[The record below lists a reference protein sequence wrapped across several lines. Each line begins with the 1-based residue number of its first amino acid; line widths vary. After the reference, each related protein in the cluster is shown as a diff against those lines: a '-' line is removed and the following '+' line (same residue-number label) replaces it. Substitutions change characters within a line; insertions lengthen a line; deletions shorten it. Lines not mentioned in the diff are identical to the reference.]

1 MQRFMHHPINE
12 AWLATREEAVIDPD
26 QPFIDAHHHFFE
38 RAGQTYRAENLKS
51 DIGPDLNVIAT
62 VFVQARSFYRTDGP
76 EALRPIGETEFAAA
90 IAENADRIGGPK
102 LCAAIVGY
110 ADLTIGDAVRPVLDA
125 HIAAGRNRF
134 RGIRHILAWDRDDRL
149 LNPSYPTS
157 EDLMDRL
164 EFRAGFSHLS
174 ALGLSFDAW
183 VFFHQIPRLTALARQ
198 FPDVQIVLNHCG
210 GVLGIGGYTDCRDD
224 VFKHWRAAM
233 AELAMCSN
241 VTVKIGGLG
250 MALSGFGF
258 EKLPR
263 APSSETLAQ
272 AWQPWVHTCID
283 LFGVERCMLES
294 NFPVDKGSYSYVTF
308 WNAMTRLTADLPK
321 AERNALFY
329 GTAARI
335 YRINSTN

>member
-1 MQRFMHHPINE
+1 
-12 AWLATREEAVIDPD
+12 
-26 QPFIDAHHHFFE
+26 
-38 RAGQTYRAENLKS
+38 
-51 DIGPDLNVIAT
+51 
-62 VFVQARSFYRTDGP
+62 
-76 EALRPIGETEFAAA
+76 
-90 IAENADRIGGPK
+90 
-102 LCAAIVGY
+102 
-110 ADLTIGDAVRPVLDA
+110 
-125 HIAAGRNRF
+125 
-134 RGIRHILAWDRDDRL
+134 
-149 LNPSYPTS
+149 
-157 EDLMDRL
+157 MDRL

-210 GVLGIGGYTDCRDD
+210 GVLGIGGYADCRDD

-258 EKLPR
+258 EKLPH

-283 LFGVERCMLES
+283 LFGAERCMFES
-294 NFPVDKGSYSYVTF
+294 NFPVDKGSYGYVIG
-308 WNAMTRLTADLPK
+308 WNAMKRLAADLTA
-321 AERNALFY
+321 AERHALFY
-329 GTAARI
+329 GTAERV
-335 YRINSTN
+335 YGLGM